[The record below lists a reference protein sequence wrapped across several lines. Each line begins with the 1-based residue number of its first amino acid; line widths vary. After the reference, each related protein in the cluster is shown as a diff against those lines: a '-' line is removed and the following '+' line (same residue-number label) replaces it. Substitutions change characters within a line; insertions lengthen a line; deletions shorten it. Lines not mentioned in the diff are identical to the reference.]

1 MNKTKK
7 LGIYSNELENG
18 DKVFYFTYKDIND
31 LDKNGN
37 PKKKWVNVGKYSE
50 GIREINAVNLR
61 NEQINKMKH
70 GEDISIVA
78 KKKNASSSLFW
89 ID

>member
-7 LGIYSNELENG
+7 LGIYYNELENG

-37 PKKKWVNVGKYSE
+37 PKK
-50 GIREINAVNLR
+50 
-61 NEQINKMKH
+61 
-70 GEDISIVA
+70 
-78 KKKNASSSLFW
+78 
-89 ID
+89 